1 MSREKSNGN
10 GKVKLIKLFKGR
22 IAIILIFGAIGATI
36 FLTLSWDWISTL
48 RFSVKI
54 GEKAPYDIVAYK
66 DVEVIDEE
74 ETQKLRE
81 RAVSRIKG
89 VFVKDENLT
98 KDLLESLKE
107 KLSLY
112 EELPIEVKEVILNIL
127 KEEYDKGVYQESV
140 LPTVEK
146 VLKHLR
152 ETGVNEEEV
161 SKLKEFL
168 LRELKPNVVLDVSET
183 EKQKQLLVMGIKPI
197 TIKVHRGEIVVRKG
211 EPLRRE
217 HILILEALG
226 FSKDKVLLRLVGL
239 IVVSVLVTLLIYVY
253 IKEWYHKKLESV
265 GLLLFLLFSTALLFF
280 SAKMV
285 IPISPVLIPIGII
298 PVSYSILICPRFA
311 IFATWV
317 FAFALSLFKGAGFI
331 PFTLGIFGGTLAVGE
346 LKKIRQRGVLIR
358 AGLLMGIVNALALTA
373 VGLFL
378 SFPLRSL
385 IVNALLGFLNGV
397 GSSIVVI
404 GGLPYIEN
412 FFGLLSP
419 LKLLE
424 LADPSHPLLKRLQV
438 EAPGTYHHS
447 LLVANLA
454 EAAAEEICADALL
467 ARVGSYYHDIG
478 KLKRPHLF
486 VENQMDQ
493 KNYHAKIKPS
503 LSMLV
508 IVSHVKDSVD
518 LAREYGLPQIVIDII
533 IQHHGTTIVSYFYHK
548 AKEEKGEEVNPD
560 EFRYPGPKPQT
571 KEAAIVML
579 ADSVEAS
586 ARSLSEFTPSK
597 LESLVREVIKA
608 RVEDGQLS
616 ESPLSFRDLE
626 KIVYAFIKVLRGM
639 YHSRIEYPEGGKEVE
654 SSNKRS
660 KEVTK
665 ENRAIAEGSKGNN
678 S

>member
-1 MSREKSNGN
+1 MSREKSNDN
-10 GKVKLIKLFKGR
+10 SRIISKLI
-22 IAIILIFGAIGATI
+22 ITLIFGGIGAI
-36 FLTLSWDWISTL
+36 VFFTLSWDWISTL
-48 RFSVKI
+48 RFSIRI

-66 DVEVIDEE
+66 DVEIVDEE

-81 RAVSRIKG
+81 KAASRIKG
-89 VFVKDENLT
+89 VFVKDENIARG
-98 KDLLESLKE
+98 LLESLKE
-107 KLSLY
+107 KLSSY
-112 EELPIEVKEVILNIL
+112 KELSPEVIEFILNSL
-127 KEEYDKGVYQESV
+127 REEYDRGVSQEDIASA
-140 LPTVEK
+140 VEK
-146 VLKHLR
+146 TLKPLQ
-152 ETGVNEEEV
+152 EMGVKEEEV
-161 SKLKEFL
+161 SRLKEFL
-168 LRELKPNVVLDVSET
+168 LSELRPNVVLDVSET
-183 EKQKQLLVMGIKPI
+183 EKQKQLLMMGIKPV
-197 TIKVHRGEIVVRKG
+197 TIRVHRGEVVVRKG
-211 EPLRRE
+211 EPLKRE
-217 HILILEALG
+217 HILVLEALG
-226 FSKDKVLLRLVGL
+226 FSKDKVLLRLVG
-239 IVVSVLVTLLIYVY
+239 IVIVSILVTLLIYLY
-253 IKEWYHKKLESV
+253 IKEWYYKKLENV
-265 GLLLFLLFSTALLFF
+265 GLLLFILFSTAVLFLT
-280 SAKMV
+280 AKV
-285 IPISPVLIPIGII
+285 LIPISPVLIPIGIV

-317 FAFALSLFKGAGFI
+317 FAFAISLFKGSGFI
-331 PFTLGIFGGTLAVGE
+331 PLTLGIFGGTIAVRE
-346 LKKIRQRGVLIR
+346 LKKVRQRGVLIR
-358 AGLLMGIVNALALTA
+358 TGLLMGIVNALALTA

-378 SFPLRSL
+378 SFPIRSL
-385 IVNALLGFLNGV
+385 IINALLGFINGV
-397 GSSIVVI
+397 GSGIVVI
-404 GGLPYIEN
+404 GSLPYLEN
-412 FFGLLSP
+412 LFGLLSP

-454 EAAAEEICADALL
+454 EAAAEEIGADALL

-508 IVSHVKDSVD
+508 IVSHVKDSVE
-518 LAREYGLPQIVIDII
+518 LAKEYKLPQVVIDII
-533 IQHHGTTIVSYFYHK
+533 VQHHGTTIVSYFYHK

-579 ADSVEAS
+579 ADSVEAA

-616 ESPLSFRDLE
+616 ESPLSFKDLE

-639 YHSRIEYPEGGKEVE
+639 YHSRIEYPEGGREVE
-654 SSNKRS
+654 GSNKRS
-660 KEVTK
+660 KEAIK
-665 ENRAIAEGSKGNN
+665 ENKAITEGGKRNGS
-678 S
+678 